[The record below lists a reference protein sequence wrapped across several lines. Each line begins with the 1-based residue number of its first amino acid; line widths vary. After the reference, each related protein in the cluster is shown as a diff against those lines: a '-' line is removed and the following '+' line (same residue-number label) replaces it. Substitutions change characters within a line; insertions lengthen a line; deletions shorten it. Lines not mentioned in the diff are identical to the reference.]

1 MKGEYPERV
10 GQPEC
15 QVIVFWNSLFFQKL
29 LFSHRFYLYSRH
41 AALVNNISSVIYSYV
56 ACFLLMRCVG
66 AITYPVNKC
75 LVKTCGEK
83 GVLNWVDAFI

>member
-15 QVIVFWNSLFFQKL
+15 QVIIFRNHLFIQKL
-29 LFSHRFYLYSRH
+29 LFCHRFYLDSRH
-41 AALVNNISSVIYSYV
+41 AALVNNISSVIYSCV

-66 AITYPVNKC
+66 AIIYLVKKC
-75 LVKTCGEK
+75 LVKTCGDK
-83 GVLNWVDAFI
+83 GVLNLVDAFI